1 MPQTTRENPEPHFAL
16 GRQMTVEYY
25 ECDSATITDAP
36 LMEKIFVNAA
46 KASGATVISSD
57 FHRFDPQGVS
67 GVVVISESHFAV
79 HAWPEYGYAAVDLFT
94 CGENIDFDIAVSE
107 IKTGMQSRSHIISSL
122 VCRGIL
128 NGSGVE
134 RIRPIREDDDCHAFQ
149 LSWQTRFNETKA
161 RGFSNSIDLYN
172 CEIQDRD
179 SIEAAVKEY
188 SANLVGVIGKEAVSD
203 CCIVSGADSIDF
215 IRQYAGASLSGTV
228 KIDGSTA
235 YIDLRTEGFFNP
247 HEASELA
254 MRCFKSQYYR
264 MQPNVRQ

>member
-1 MPQTTRENPEPHFAL
+1 MPQTSRENPEPHFAL

-46 KASGATVISSD
+46 KKSGATVISSD

-79 HAWPEYGYAAVDLFT
+79 HAWPEYGYAAVDIFT
-94 CGENIDFDIAVSE
+94 CGENIDFDIAVEE
-107 IKTGMQSRSHIISSL
+107 IRNGMQSRSHIISSL

-149 LSWQTRFNETKA
+149 LSWQTRFNETRAK
-161 RGFSNSIDLYN
+161 GFSNSIDLYN
-172 CEIQDRD
+172 CKACD
-179 SIEAAVKEY
+179 AKELEDNIRY
-188 SANLVGVIGKEAVSD
+188 YADQLAQVIGKTPVSD
-203 CCIVSGADSIDF
+203 CIITADSRNIDF
-215 IRQYAGASLSGTV
+215 IRQYKGGCMTGSIKT
-228 KIDGSTA
+228 DGSTA

-247 HEASELA
+247 HEAAELA
-254 MRCFKSQYYR
+254 MRCFNSQYYR

>member
-1 MPQTTRENPEPHFAL
+1 MSDASTAKKDPHFAL

-25 ECDSATITDAP
+25 ECDSGIITDAP

-46 KASGATVISSD
+46 KAAGATVISSD

-94 CGENIDFDIAVSE
+94 CGECIDFDTAVEE
-107 IKTGMQSRSHIISSL
+107 IKTGMKSRSCIVSSL

-128 NGSGVE
+128 NGQCVE
-134 RIRPIREDDDCHAFQ
+134 RIRPIVEDNDSHAFQ
-149 LSWQTRFNETKA
+149 LSWQTRFNDTKA
-161 RGFSNSIDLYN
+161 RAFSNSIDLYN
-172 CEIQDRD
+172 CSVE
-179 SIEAAVKEY
+179 
-188 SANLVGVIGKEAVSD
+188 NIGKAARDYCSALSD
-203 CCIVSGADSIDF
+203 VIEKPARGKCIITEGSCGVDF
-215 IRQYAGASLSGTV
+215 IQMYEGASLMGNV
-228 KIDGSTA
+228 KSDGSIA
-235 YIDLRTEGFFNP
+235 CIDLRTDGFFNP
-247 HEASELA
+247 HAASELA

>member
-1 MPQTTRENPEPHFAL
+1 MPSNHTANEEPHFAL

-25 ECDSATITDAP
+25 ECDSGIITDAP

-46 KASGATVISSD
+46 KAAGATVISSD

-94 CGENIDFDIAVSE
+94 CGECIDFDTAVEE
-107 IKTGMQSRSHIISSL
+107 IKKGMKSGNCIVSSL

-134 RIRPIREDDDCHAFQ
+134 RIRPIVEDNDSHAFQ
-149 LSWQTRFNETKA
+149 LSWQTRFNETRA
-161 RGFSNSIDLYN
+161 RAFSNSIDLYG
-172 CEIQDRD
+172 CRFESGDEMR
-179 SIEAAVKEY
+179 SAAEKYCAEL
-188 SANLVGVIGKEAVSD
+188 AGVIGKPCLDSCAVADNSD
-203 CCIVSGADSIDF
+203 GVDF
-215 IRQYAGASLSGTV
+215 IQRYAGAILMGNV
-228 KIDGSTA
+228 KNDGSIA
-235 YIDLRTEGFFNP
+235 CIDLCTDGFFNP
-247 HEASELA
+247 HAAAELA
-254 MRCFKSQYYR
+254 MRCFNSQYYR

>member
-1 MPQTTRENPEPHFAL
+1 MSDVSSVEREPHFAL

-25 ECDSATITDAP
+25 ECDSGIITDAP

-46 KASGATVISSD
+46 KAAGATVISSD

-94 CGENIDFDIAVSE
+94 CGESIDFDTAVDE
-107 IKTGMQSRSHIISSL
+107 IKNGMKSRSCIVSSL

-134 RIRPIREDDDCHAFQ
+134 RIRPIVEDNDCHAFQ
-149 LSWQTRFNETKA
+149 LSWQTRFNETRA
-161 RGFSNSIDLYN
+161 RAFSNSIDLYF
-172 CEIQDRD
+172 CSVEDFC
-179 SIEAAVKEY
+179 EAAADYCRTLADAIERKITG
-188 SANLVGVIGKEAVSD
+188 N
-203 CCIVSGADSIDF
+203 CIISRNSDSIDF
-215 IRQYAGASLSGTV
+215 IQQYEGASLMGNV
-228 KIDGSTA
+228 KTDGSIA
-235 YIDLRTEGFFNP
+235 CIDLRTDGFFNP
-247 HEASELA
+247 HAAAELA

>member
-1 MPQTTRENPEPHFAL
+1 MPLNHSAEEPHFAL

-25 ECDSATITDAP
+25 ECDSCVITDAP

-46 KASGATVISSD
+46 KAAGATVISSD

-94 CGENIDFDIAVSE
+94 CGESIDFDTAVE
-107 IKTGMQSRSHIISSL
+107 AIKDGMKSRHWIVSSL
-122 VCRGIL
+122 VSRGIL

-134 RIRPIREDDDCHAFQ
+134 RIRPIVEDKDCHAFQ
-149 LSWQTRFNETKA
+149 LSWKTRFEETKA
-161 RGFSNSIDLYN
+161 RAFSNSIDLYG
-172 CEIQDRD
+172 CVQGVETLK
-179 SIEAAVKEY
+179 SAAEEY
-188 SANLVGVIGKEAVSD
+188 CRELAEVIGKPLEGTCLVDVGESGVD
-203 CCIVSGADSIDF
+203 FIQRYSGAGVMGNVKADGSIASID
-215 IRQYAGASLSGTV
+215 V
-228 KIDGSTA
+228 
-235 YIDLRTEGFFNP
+235 RTDGFFNP
-247 HEASELA
+247 HAAAELA

>member
-1 MPQTTRENPEPHFAL
+1 MPDVSTVKTEPHFAL

-25 ECDSATITDAP
+25 ECDSGIITDAP

-46 KASGATVISSD
+46 KAAGATVISSD

-94 CGENIDFDIAVSE
+94 CGECIDFDTAVE
-107 IKTGMQSRSHIISSL
+107 AIKTGMKSENCIISSL

-134 RIRPIREDDDCHAFQ
+134 RIRPIVEDNGSHAFQ
-149 LSWQTRFNETKA
+149 LSWQTRFNETRA
-161 RGFSNSIDLYN
+161 RAFSNSIDLYN
-172 CEIQDRD
+172 CTVEDIK
-179 SIEAAVKEY
+179 AAAAEY
-188 SANLVGVIGKEAVSD
+188 CRLLADAIGHDISGNCIISSSTDGV
-203 CCIVSGADSIDF
+203 DF
-215 IRQYAGASLSGTV
+215 IQQYCGAALMGNI
-228 KIDGSTA
+228 KNDGSIA
-235 YIDLRTEGFFNP
+235 CIDVRTDGFFNP
-247 HEASELA
+247 HAAAELA

>member
-1 MPQTTRENPEPHFAL
+1 MTIAPIQEQEPDFAL

-36 LMEKIFVNAA
+36 KMEKIFVNAA
-46 KASGATVISSD
+46 KAAGATVISSD

-94 CGENIDFDIAVSE
+94 CGENIDFDTAVEE
-107 IKTGMQSRSHIISSL
+107 IRNGMQSKNWIVSSL
-122 VCRGIL
+122 VSRGIL
-128 NGSGVE
+128 NGAGVE

-149 LSWQTRFNETKA
+149 LSWKSRFNDTNA
-161 RGFSNSIDLYN
+161 RAFSNSIDLYG
-172 CEIQDRD
+172 CDLQSAEEIQQ
-179 SIEAAVKEY
+179 AAE
-188 SANLVGVIGKEAVSD
+188 SFCSGLGEVIAHP
-203 CCIVSGADSIDF
+203 VSGKFDAVIADDAVDF
-215 IRQYAGASLSGTV
+215 FQRYRKGYVSGNI
-228 KIDGSTA
+228 KLDGSIA
-235 YIDLRTEGFFNP
+235 CIDIRTEGFFDP
-247 HEASELA
+247 HAAAELA

>member
-1 MPQTTRENPEPHFAL
+1 MPEVSTVNQEPHFAL

-25 ECDSATITDAP
+25 ECDSAIITDAP

-46 KASGATVISSD
+46 KAAGATVISSD

-94 CGENIDFDIAVSE
+94 CGESIDFDTAVDA
-107 IKTGMQSRSHIISSL
+107 IKSGMKSRSCIVSSL

-134 RIRPIREDDDCHAFQ
+134 RIRPIVEDNDSHAFQ

-161 RGFSNSIDLYN
+161 RAFSNSVDLY
-172 CEIQDRD
+172 CC
-179 SIEAAVKEY
+179 
-188 SANLVGVIGKEAVSD
+188 SADDISGAVSD
-203 CCIVSGADSIDF
+203 YCGQLADVIGRAVSGKCIISENSDSVDF
-215 IRQYAGASLSGTV
+215 IQQYVGGSLMGNI
-228 KIDGSTA
+228 KNDGSIA
-235 YIDLRTEGFFNP
+235 CIDLRTDGFFNP
-247 HEASELA
+247 HAAAELA